1 MEYYRFLIWWDTVG
15 DVDNVDGL
23 EVDSCFGFGEG
34 VVVEAVVAV
43 FVGDYGLPS
52 AASIIGVDTDD
63 DNYDVIGVVV
73 VCVERISPIFT

>member
-1 MEYYRFLIWWDTVG
+1 MSYDAGG
-15 DVDNVDGL
+15 DVDNVDWL
-23 EVDSCFGFGEG
+23 EVASCFGFGEW

-43 FVGDYGLPS
+43 VVGDSGLPS
-52 AASIIGVDTDD
+52 AASVISYNTDD